1 MALFST
7 HNVSIKGISACVPV
21 FEYNNMDYK
30 WIPVK
35 ERELNIKTVGVEKR
49 RIAQKGVTTS
59 DLCFHATERLMKD
72 LQLKKE
78 DIELL
83 IFIAQARDYYL
94 PATSIILQDRLGLS
108 KKCMAFDV
116 GLGCSGYVYGLSIAA
131 GLLNSFKLKK
141 ALLLVGDVST
151 HGISYKDKSA
161 FNLFGDAGTA
171 TFLEY
176 DENAVPMHFNM
187 NSDGS
192 NFDAIYIPHSGSRR
206 IPDKSSYN
214 IRKFGP
220 GIYRNMAQLALDGV
234 RVFNFA
240 TMDVP
245 PNINELLEWQN
256 LTVENIDQFVF
267 HQANLLMNEIIRKKI
282 KIPKEKHPYSIQK
295 FGNTSSASVP
305 LTMITQL
312 RKQLIENKMKF
323 LLAGFGVGLSMG
335 SVILE
340 TNKIVCS
347 ELVEV

>member
-7 HNVSIKGISACVPV
+7 HNVSIKGISACVPT

-49 RIAQKGVTTS
+49 RIAPKGVTTS
-59 DLCFHATERLMKD
+59 DLCFHAAERLLKD
-72 LQLKKE
+72 IQFKKE

-83 IFIAQARDYYL
+83 IFIAQARDYFL

-151 HGISYKDKSA
+151 KGISYKDKSA

-171 TFLEY
+171 TCLEY
-176 DENAVPMHFNM
+176 DENAAPMHFNM
-187 NSDGS
+187 YSDGS
-192 NFDAIYIPHSGSRR
+192 NFDAVYIPHSGNRR
-206 IPDKSSYN
+206 IPDKSSFN
-214 IRKFGP
+214 LRKFGP
-220 GIYRNMAQLALDGV
+220 GIYRNMTQLVLDGV
-234 RVFNFA
+234 KVFNFA
-240 TMDVP
+240 TMEVP
-245 PNINELLEWQN
+245 PNVNELLAWQN
-256 LTVENIDQFVF
+256 MTVENIDQFVF

-295 FGNTSSASVP
+295 FGNTSSASIP
-305 LTMITQL
+305 LTMITQI
-312 RKQLIENKMKF
+312 RQQLIDNKYETFAFRFWSGIIM
-323 LLAGFGVGLSMG
+323 GLCN
-335 SVILE
+335 IRYR
-340 TNKIVCS
+340 
-347 ELVEV
+347 

>member
-7 HNVSIKGISACVPV
+7 HNVSIKGISACVPA
-21 FEYNNMDYK
+21 FEYNNMDYQ

-35 ERELNIKTVGVEKR
+35 ERELMIKTVGVEKR
-49 RIAQKGVTTS
+49 RIVEKGVTTS
-59 DLCFHATERLMKD
+59 DLCFHAAEKLLKD
-72 LQLKKE
+72 VDWKKE
-78 DIELL
+78 EIELL
-83 IFIAQARDYYL
+83 IFIAQARDYHL

-108 KKCMAFDV
+108 KKCMAFDI

-141 ALLLVGDVST
+141 VLLLVGDAST
-151 HGISYKDKSA
+151 SGISYKDKSA
-161 FNLFGDAGTA
+161 YTLFGDAGTA
-171 TFLEY
+171 TVLEY
-176 DENAVPMHFNM
+176 DENAAPMHFNM

-192 NFDAIYIPHSGSRR
+192 NFKAIYIPHSGSRR

-214 IRKFGP
+214 VRKFGP

-240 TMDVP
+240 TMEVP
-245 PNINELLEWQN
+245 PNVNELLASQN

-267 HQANLLMNEIIRKKI
+267 HQANLLMNEVIRKKI

-295 FGNTSSASVP
+295 FGNTSSASIP
-305 LTMITQL
+305 LTMITQI
-312 RKQLIENKMKF
+312 RQQLIENKTK
-323 LLAGFGVGLSMG
+323 LLLSGFGVGLSWG
-335 SVILE
+335 SAIIE